1 MILDSFSHLPGGR
14 NYCHLEAPRTVC
26 QDANV
31 MWFLPAELSFLV
43 ALSGLSGPEER
54 ETEIEKGIERT
65 NQKLWF

>member
-1 MILDSFSHLPGGR
+1 
-14 NYCHLEAPRTVC
+14 
-26 QDANV
+26 